1 MQKAAILVCNA
12 ERLQEGLLAGK
23 SLSLNGIHV
32 QIMLAD
38 SATASAEIE
47 IDATVN
53 QGFQE
58 AQRFTNRLDI
68 ADRIGF
74 RHATL
79 TQIASMLKEAD
90 VVIPF

>member
-1 MQKAAILVCNA
+1 MQKAAILVSNA

-23 SLSLNGIHV
+23 SLSLNGMHV

-38 SATASAEIE
+38 SATNLAEIDS
-47 IDATVN
+47 DAIFN
-53 QGFQE
+53 HGSREPQL
-58 AQRFTNRLDI
+58 FTNRLDI

-79 TQIASMLKEAD
+79 TQIAFMLKEAD